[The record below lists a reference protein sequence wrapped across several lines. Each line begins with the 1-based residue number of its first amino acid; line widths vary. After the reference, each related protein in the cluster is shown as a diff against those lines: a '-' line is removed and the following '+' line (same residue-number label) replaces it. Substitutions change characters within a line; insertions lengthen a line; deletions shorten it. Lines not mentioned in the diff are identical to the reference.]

1 MPEET
6 INGYR
11 MHYEVHGDG
20 PPLVM
25 IHGGL
30 GGGEG
35 SAPTVQ
41 HHAGVF
47 SGDFRFIC
55 YDRRAAGKSGTP
67 SGGYDLPNQVQDLR
81 ALLDRLEVTRAHVLG
96 SSAGGPVAMR
106 FALDY
111 PEMADSLLLINTMS
125 YNSQP
130 ERQARQNELDNL
142 LSNEAAHGRTAAV
155 EQALEARQPT
165 LRQDDPAQFTKLR
178 QINLERFDGIILSI
192 RAYLDIGD
200 SIESRLAELTMPTMI
215 VHGDADTT
223 IPVECGLH
231 LHQCIPHSELHIF
244 PGAQHGLMTNEAR
257 RMGGLITEFLEEL
270 TVRQG

>member
-1 MPEET
+1 MPEES

-11 MHYEVHGDG
+11 MYYEVQGDG
-20 PPLVM
+20 SPLVM

-35 SAPTVQ
+35 SASMVQ

-47 SGDFRFIC
+47 SGDYRFIC
-55 YDRRAAGKSGTP
+55 YDRRAAGKSETP
-67 SGGYDLPNQVQDLR
+67 ADGYDLPNQVQDLR
-81 ALLDRLEVTRAHVLG
+81 ALLDRLKVTHAHVLG
-96 SSAGGPVAMR
+96 SSAGGPIAMR

-111 PEMADSLLLINTMS
+111 PEMVDSLLLINTMS

-142 LSNEAAHGRTAAV
+142 LSNEAAHGRTSAV

-165 LRQDDPAQFTKLR
+165 LRQDDPARFSKLS
-178 QINLERFDGIILSI
+178 QINLERFDGIIMSI
-192 RAYLDIGD
+192 RAYLDIGE
-200 SIESRLAELTMPTMI
+200 SIESRLAEINMPTMI
-215 VHGDADTT
+215 VHGDADAT
-223 IPVECGLH
+223 IPVECGINLH
-231 LHQCIPHSELHIF
+231 RCIPHSEFHIF
-244 PGAQHGLMTNEAR
+244 PGAQHGLMANEPR
-257 RMGGLITEFLEEL
+257 RMANMITEFLEEL

>member
-1 MPEET
+1 MPQEL

-11 MHYEVHGDG
+11 MYYEVQGDG

-35 SAPTVQ
+35 SAAMVQ
-41 HHAGVF
+41 HQAGVF
-47 SGDFRFIC
+47 SGDYRFIC
-55 YDRRAAGKSGTP
+55 YDRRAAGRSETP
-67 SGGYDLPNQVQDLR
+67 AGGYDLPNQVQDLR
-81 ALLDRLEVTRAHVLG
+81 ALLDRLEVTHAHVLG
-96 SSAGGPVAMR
+96 SSAGGPVAMG

-111 PEMADSLLLINTMS
+111 PEMVDSLLLINTMS
-125 YNSQP
+125 YTSQP

-142 LSNEAAHGRTAAV
+142 LANESAHGRTAAV
-155 EQALEARQPT
+155 ESALEARQPT
-165 LRQDDPAQFTKLR
+165 LRQDDPAQFSKLS
-178 QINLERFDGIILSI
+178 QINLERFDGIIMSI

-200 SIESRLAELTMPTMI
+200 SLESRLAELTMPTMI

-223 IPVECGLH
+223 IPVGCGQQ
-231 LHQCIPHSELHIF
+231 LHQAIPHSEFHIF

-257 RMGGLITEFLEEL
+257 RIGGLITEFLEEL
-270 TVRQG
+270 TVRQR